1 MLEFTSRREMRG
13 QSFSPLQSSS
23 AAVTGQRLHPSMVQD
38 CHGMNSNYLATQI
51 VTLESPGQQGP
62 QFITNPQH
70 FPLCM
75 GSFLKAPCPADQ
87 GADSMWVLCTLGEVP
102 IPRPLFEALVP

>member
-51 VTLESPGQQGP
+51 VTLESPGGNRVHNSSP
-62 QFITNPQH
+62 TPSIF
-70 FPLCM
+70 LC
-75 GSFLKAPCPADQ
+75 A
-87 GADSMWVLCTLGEVP
+87 W
-102 IPRPLFEALVP
+102 EAF